1 MSDIIDTANDYAEV
15 LTEAARQYRKP
26 EGPKAT
32 GFCLNCEEVVAEGKR
47 WCDAQCRDDYERR
60 VR

>member
-15 LTEAARQYRKP
+15 LTEAARQFRKP

-32 GFCLNCEEVVAEGKR
+32 GFCLNCGEALEDGRRFCDFDCMSQWEKR
-47 WCDAQCRDDYERR
+47 Q
-60 VR
+60 

>member
-32 GFCLNCEEVVAEGKR
+32 GFCLNCEEVVAEGRRFCDFDCMTQWEKR
-47 WCDAQCRDDYERR
+47 Q
-60 VR
+60 

>member
-32 GFCLNCEEVVAEGKR
+32 GFCLNCDEAVAEGR
-47 WCDAQCRDDYERR
+47 RFCDFDCMTQWERR
-60 VR
+60 Q